1 MFNRSKSYLKTLAI
15 LLCSFIFALT
25 MPIPIHALTN
35 AQWDF
40 FNANGIYYYDPQ
52 GGGFTGC
59 YVGDITVQGSTAAE
73 KIWTGLTTFLT
84 DEQAAGVMGNMV
96 SESGFN
102 PVRHEMSKLNE
113 YKGNFDLFGNPS
125 VSYGIGLIQWSF
137 GRRINLLEYIKS
149 KNSSLITYF
158 EQPYQYSRNNGSE
171 VYGDKFLQLA
181 GESAF
186 DQLVQ
191 LELEFLKSELQ
202 TKFSGFMN
210 TTSVY
215 DAAKFFLE
223 KVEIPQNPYI
233 EAHMNRVTQAEEFYN
248 KYHGFTPSSGGSSS
262 SCTPSGNFQQTVLN
276 YAWHQHYSAPY
287 TDRMPDYAA
296 AVAKRNQ
303 GGKYVGGSVNGIAGI
318 DCGGFVTTLM
328 QDSGFAPDYNGNK
341 GGTSVQEQ
349 WVKDQGWKLLNG
361 SPNTPIDTGIL
372 QPGDV
377 AFTTGHTFVYV
388 GNITDFNGVIAS
400 ALIGNGNGKT
410 KAQDKDNYDTSRAP
424 MAGTESLVSE
434 YNSHEI
440 VRWYRKN

>member
-1 MFNRSKSYLKTLAI
+1 MFTRLKPFLKTLI
-15 LLCSFIFALT
+15 LILCSLIFAIT
-25 MPIPIHALTN
+25 IPVPIQALTN

-40 FNANGIYYYDPQ
+40 FTANGIYYYDPD

-59 YVGDITVQGSTAAE
+59 YVGDIVVQGSTAAE

-84 DEQAAGVMGNMV
+84 DEQAAGVMGNMI
-96 SESGFN
+96 SESSFN
-102 PVRHEMSKLNE
+102 PVRHEMSKLSE
-113 YKGNFDLFGNPS
+113 YKGNFDLFGNPG

-149 KNSSLITYF
+149 KNSSLLTYF
-158 EQPYQYSRNNGSE
+158 EQPYQYSRVNGSE

-181 GESAF
+181 GESVF
-186 DQLVQ
+186 DQLIQ
-191 LELEFLKSELQ
+191 LELEFLKTELN
-202 TKFSGFMN
+202 TKFSGFMSTN
-210 TTSVY
+210 SVY
-215 DAAKFFLE
+215 DATKFFLE

-233 EAHMNRVTQAEEFYN
+233 EAHMNRVTQAEEFY
-248 KYHGFTPSSGGSSS
+248 KLYHGFTPGNSGGGSN

-276 YAWHQHYSAPY
+276 YAWPQHYSAPY
-287 TDRMPDYAA
+287 TDRMKDYAA
-296 AVAKRNQ
+296 AVAKRKQ
-303 GGKYVGGSVNGIAGI
+303 EGKYVGGSVNGIDGI

-328 QDSGFAPDYNGNK
+328 QDSGFAPDYNSNG

-361 SPNTPIDTGIL
+361 SPSTPINTGIL

-388 GNITDFNGVIAS
+388 GNIPDFNGVIAS
-400 ALIGNGNGKT
+400 ASIGNGSGETTGK
-410 KAQDKDNYDTSRAP
+410 NRDTSRAP
-424 MAGTESLVSE
+424 MVGTEGLVSE